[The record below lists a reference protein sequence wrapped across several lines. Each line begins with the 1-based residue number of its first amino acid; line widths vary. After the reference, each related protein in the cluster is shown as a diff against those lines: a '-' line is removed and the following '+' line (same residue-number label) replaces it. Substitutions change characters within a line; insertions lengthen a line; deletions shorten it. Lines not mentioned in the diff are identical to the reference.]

1 MDIRNTG
8 NFEME
13 QERNGNNDNDDNIIQ
28 EKGLRKGVDRIIE
41 IKNGMGLNQI
51 GLEVEKFYQK
61 CDCMMM
67 PFI

>member
-1 MDIRNTG
+1 MNKALDIRNTG
-8 NFEME
+8 NYEME

-51 GLEVEKFYQK
+51 GLEVEIIYPKK
-61 CDCMMM
+61 
-67 PFI
+67 

>member
-1 MDIRNTG
+1 MNKALDIRNTG
-8 NFEME
+8 NYEME

-51 GLEVEKFYQK
+51 GLEVEKFYLK
-61 CDCMMM
+61 KVTV
-67 PFI
+67 

>member
-1 MDIRNTG
+1 LNKALDIRNTG
-8 NFEME
+8 NYEME

-51 GLEVEKFYQK
+51 GLEVEIIYPKK
-61 CDCMMM
+61 
-67 PFI
+67 